1 MFLKENDP
9 EDINN
14 IIRMKDYAVFRKH
27 LIITFELLSINLY
40 EFIKNNN
47 F

>member
-1 MFLKENDP
+1 MLNDNDKND
-9 EDINN
+9 EHN
-14 IIRMKDYAVFRKH
+14 IIRMLDFELFRHH

-40 EFIKNNN
+40 EFIKGNQ